1 MATTAWE
8 AFTATWFESY
18 RRGLL
23 DVAKVLLFVAN
34 PSRTDR
40 DKLSQSVP
48 KAVGVQGEDGRPV
61 PGAQPDPNS

>member
-18 RRGLL
+18 PRGLL

-34 PSRTDR
+34 PRS
-40 DKLSQSVP
+40 
-48 KAVGVQGEDGRPV
+48 GGR
-61 PGAQPDPNS
+61 AHIHN